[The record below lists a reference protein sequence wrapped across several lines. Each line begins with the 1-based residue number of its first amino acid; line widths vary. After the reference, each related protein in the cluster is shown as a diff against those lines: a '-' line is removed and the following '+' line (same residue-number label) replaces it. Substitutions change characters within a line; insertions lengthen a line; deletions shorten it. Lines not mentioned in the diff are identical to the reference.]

1 MRKTE
6 TGAPVAELS
15 INGLCR
21 SFHNA
26 AAEIPAVQDFSLS
39 IASGS
44 FTVIVGPSGCG
55 KTTLLR
61 LIAGLEKPDAGEI
74 IFSEKPRFG
83 FMFQDARL
91 LPWLTVEGN
100 LRLAFPP
107 KSENPEA
114 DIGKVLKMVGLAD
127 WKNAYPRSLSGGM
140 AQRVALARAL
150 CRRPK
155 ILLLDEPLGALDAMT
170 RTKLRRELD
179 DLWKSLGITVIL
191 VSHDIEEAVFLAD
204 RIVLMRD
211 GKIEGETEVRLPR
224 PRERHSAEFQEICR
238 KIEGACMEQG
248 GSAAHFPR
256 ASP

>member
-1 MRKTE
+1 
-6 TGAPVAELS
+6 VAELS
-15 INGLCR
+15 IKGLCR
-21 SFHNA
+21 SFRNA
-26 AAEIPAVQDFSLS
+26 AAEIPAVRDFSLS

-61 LIAGLEKPDAGEI
+61 LIAGLEKPDTGEI
-74 IFSEKPRFG
+74 IFNKKPRFG

-91 LPWLTVEGN
+91 LPWLTVERN

-107 KSENPEA
+107 KSENPQAEI
-114 DIGKVLKMVGLAD
+114 DKVLRMVGLAD
-127 WKNAYPRSLSGGM
+127 WKDAYPRKLSGGM

-150 CRRPK
+150 CRKPS

-204 RIVLMRD
+204 RIILMRN
-211 GKIEGETEVRLPR
+211 GTIEGETEVRLPR

-238 KIEGACMEQG
+238 SIEGACMEQG
-248 GSAAHFPR
+248 NLPQK
-256 ASP
+256 